1 MPCGYIC
8 ACSPKIS
15 RRSDKL
21 IELGCTRHLHA
32 EALRRGGVYMSAVG
46 RDARSAAGSKLACA
60 ALVHMQEGS
69 QKESRWQPGGRTTAP
84 TRPRRRAQDVTCLT
98 GDADETARSRPNR
111 GSDSSFS
118 LLSLSADVPTR
129 DICRRRHLE
138 PIRSKVNADFG
149 VLLGRRSK
157 TFSSFPV
164 PNSYLGTSSY
174 SSSSPPV
181 SLLSSLLAKMPSD
194 RRRRLNVYASLHSV
208 TLRGGGVDSL
218 LVTAQ
223 ARLCASNNSAVPREQ
238 RTSTNLP
245 RRRSRGTRWSIP
257 RSCRRT
263 QAPRSRSRSAGA
275 LS

>member
-1 MPCGYIC
+1 MQPAFEALRVPCGYIC

-111 GSDSSFS
+111 RSDFSFLVVVS
-118 LLSLSADVPTR
+118 RPDVPTR
-129 DICRRRHLE
+129 DICRRRSGE
-138 PIRSKVNADFG
+138 PTRSSVRAILI
-149 VLLGRRSK
+149 VLLGRRS
-157 TFSSFPV
+157 
-164 PNSYLGTSSY
+164 
-174 SSSSPPV
+174 
-181 SLLSSLLAKMPSD
+181 
-194 RRRRLNVYASLHSV
+194 R
-208 TLRGGGVDSL
+208 
-218 LVTAQ
+218 
-223 ARLCASNNSAVPREQ
+223 
-238 RTSTNLP
+238 
-245 RRRSRGTRWSIP
+245 
-257 RSCRRT
+257 
-263 QAPRSRSRSAGA
+263 
-275 LS
+275 